1 MLPRAGGSPRGSAD
15 PDFPVGDAAPAPLSS
30 PLPVA
35 ARGRAERR
43 LLTREAASLR
53 AAAAGSLP
61 LPRGRAGGV
70 EEPPARGAG
79 PRSRHKGAGQ
89 DRAGPRRAMAN
100 PSQCLEE
107 GAGRWP
113 PRPPGP
119 YSEAQRL
126 ALEELVAGGPEA
138 LRAFLRREQ
147 LPPFLSEP
155 EVQAIARGA
164 LPPAAAPE
172 PAGEPSPGASL
183 DASSL
188 TYFPE
193 RSDLEPPALELGW
206 PGFASGAFRGLTR
219 VEAHFQPG
227 CGESI
232 YGCKEAVRRQ
242 IRSARQMIALVMDSF
257 TDTDIFKD
265 LLEAC
270 SQRQVKA
277 YILLDQSSF
286 SHFLKMCKDL
296 GVDLEREKLIRIRNI
311 TGKTYYTRSGAKIV
325 GKVREKFMLIDG
337 IRVTTGSYSFTW
349 TDGKLNSSNILILSG
364 PAVAHFDL
372 EFRILYARSK
382 PINLKELPS
391 CKKNK
396 VLDQLVRITVASRD
410 LTRENFLRMEF
421 LYLRAFVGNL
431 KWKRSWLHA
440 AREAVYVSNNAMHAS
455 PPLTKRNGSLV
466 MRPHWIIER

>member
-1 MLPRAGGSPRGSAD
+1 
-15 PDFPVGDAAPAPLSS
+15 
-30 PLPVA
+30 
-35 ARGRAERR
+35 
-43 LLTREAASLR
+43 
-53 AAAAGSLP
+53 
-61 LPRGRAGGV
+61 
-70 EEPPARGAG
+70 
-79 PRSRHKGAGQ
+79 
-89 DRAGPRRAMAN
+89 MAN

-107 GAGRWP
+107 GGGRWP

-138 LRAFLRREQ
+138 LRAFLRRER

-164 LPPAAAPE
+164 LPPAAGPE
-172 PAGEPSPGASL
+172 PAGEASLGASL

-227 CGESI
+227 CGEAI

-270 SQRQVKA
+270 SQRQIKA

-296 GVDLEREKLIRIRNI
+296 GVDLEQEKLMRVRTL
-311 TGKTYYTRSGAKIV
+311 TGNTYYTRSGAKIV

-364 PAVAHFDL
+364 PAVAQFDL

-391 CKKNK
+391 FQKSK
-396 VLDQLVRITVASRD
+396 VLDQLLRITVSSRD
-410 LTRENFLRMEF
+410 FTRENFLRMEF

-431 KWKRSWLHA
+431 KRKRSWLHTS
-440 AREAVYVSNNAMHAS
+440 REAVYVSSNAVRAS

>member
-1 MLPRAGGSPRGSAD
+1 
-15 PDFPVGDAAPAPLSS
+15 
-30 PLPVA
+30 
-35 ARGRAERR
+35 
-43 LLTREAASLR
+43 
-53 AAAAGSLP
+53 
-61 LPRGRAGGV
+61 
-70 EEPPARGAG
+70 
-79 PRSRHKGAGQ
+79 
-89 DRAGPRRAMAN
+89 MAN

-172 PAGEPSPGASL
+172 PPAEASLGASL

-296 GVDLEREKLIRIRNI
+296 GVDLEQEKLIRIRNI

-382 PINLKELPS
+382 PINLKELSS

-396 VLDQLVRITVASRD
+396 VLDQLVQITVASRD

-431 KWKRSWLHA
+431 KRKRSWLHA
-440 AREAVYVSNNAMHAS
+440 SREAVYVSNNTMHAS

-466 MRPHWIIER
+466 MRPHWVVER

>member
-1 MLPRAGGSPRGSAD
+1 
-15 PDFPVGDAAPAPLSS
+15 
-30 PLPVA
+30 
-35 ARGRAERR
+35 
-43 LLTREAASLR
+43 
-53 AAAAGSLP
+53 
-61 LPRGRAGGV
+61 
-70 EEPPARGAG
+70 
-79 PRSRHKGAGQ
+79 
-89 DRAGPRRAMAN
+89 MAN
-100 PSQCLEE
+100 ASQCLEE
-107 GAGRWP
+107 GAGQWP

-138 LRAFLRREQ
+138 LRAFLRRER

-164 LPPAAAPE
+164 VPPAAAE
-172 PAGEPSPGASL
+172 EAAAEASL

-193 RSDLEPPALELGW
+193 RSDAEPPALELGW
-206 PGFASGAFRGLTR
+206 PGFGSGAFRGLTR

-227 CGESI
+227 GGDSP

-257 TDTDIFKD
+257 TDTDIFTD

-286 SHFLKMCKDL
+286 SHFLKMCRDL
-296 GVDLEREKLIRIRNI
+296 GVDLEQEKLMRVRNI
-311 TGKTYYTRSGAKIV
+311 TGNTYCTRSGAKII
-325 GKVREKFMLIDG
+325 GKVHEKFMLIDG
-337 IRVTTGSYSFTW
+337 IRVTT
-349 TDGKLNSSNILILSG
+349 
-364 PAVAHFDL
+364 VAHFDQ
-372 EFRILYARSK
+372 EFRTLYAHSK
-382 PINLKELPS
+382 PVNLKEFS
-391 CKKNK
+391 SGKKNK
-396 VLDQLVRITVASRD
+396 VFDELVRITVASRD

-431 KWKRSWLHA
+431 KRKRNWMHA
-440 AREAVYVSNNAMHAS
+440 SREAVYVSSNAMHVS
-455 PPLTKRNGSLV
+455 PPLTKRNGSLI

>member
-1 MLPRAGGSPRGSAD
+1 
-15 PDFPVGDAAPAPLSS
+15 
-30 PLPVA
+30 
-35 ARGRAERR
+35 
-43 LLTREAASLR
+43 
-53 AAAAGSLP
+53 
-61 LPRGRAGGV
+61 
-70 EEPPARGAG
+70 
-79 PRSRHKGAGQ
+79 
-89 DRAGPRRAMAN
+89 MAN

-107 GAGRWP
+107 GGGRWP

-126 ALEELVAGGPEA
+126 ALEELVSGGPEA
-138 LRAFLRREQ
+138 LRAFLRRER

-164 LPPAAAPE
+164 LPPAAGPE
-172 PAGEPSPGASL
+172 PAGEASPGASL

-227 CGESI
+227 YGESI

-296 GVDLEREKLIRIRNI
+296 GVDLEQEKLMRVRTL
-311 TGKTYYTRSGAKIV
+311 TGNTYYTRSGAKIV

-372 EFRILYARSK
+372 EFRILYSRSK
-382 PINLKELPS
+382 PINLKELSS
-391 CKKNK
+391 CRKSR

-410 LTRENFLRMEF
+410 LTRENSLRMEF

-431 KWKRSWLHA
+431 KRKSSWLHA
-440 AREAVYVSNNAMHAS
+440 SREAVYVSSNAVHAS

-466 MRPHWIIER
+466 MRPHWIVER

>member
-1 MLPRAGGSPRGSAD
+1 
-15 PDFPVGDAAPAPLSS
+15 
-30 PLPVA
+30 
-35 ARGRAERR
+35 
-43 LLTREAASLR
+43 
-53 AAAAGSLP
+53 
-61 LPRGRAGGV
+61 
-70 EEPPARGAG
+70 
-79 PRSRHKGAGQ
+79 
-89 DRAGPRRAMAN
+89 MAN
-100 PSQCLEE
+100 ASQCLEE

-172 PAGEPSPGASL
+172 PAGEASLGASL

-296 GVDLEREKLIRIRNI
+296 GVDLEQEKSMRIRNI

-325 GKVREKFMLIDG
+325 GKVREKFMLVDG

-382 PINLKELPS
+382 PINLKEFSS

-396 VLDQLVRITVASRD
+396 VLDHLVRITVASRD

-431 KWKRSWLHA
+431 KRKRSWLHA
-440 AREAVYVSNNAMHAS
+440 SREAVYVSNNAMHAS

>member
-1 MLPRAGGSPRGSAD
+1 
-15 PDFPVGDAAPAPLSS
+15 
-30 PLPVA
+30 
-35 ARGRAERR
+35 
-43 LLTREAASLR
+43 
-53 AAAAGSLP
+53 
-61 LPRGRAGGV
+61 
-70 EEPPARGAG
+70 
-79 PRSRHKGAGQ
+79 
-89 DRAGPRRAMAN
+89 MAN
-100 PSQCLEE
+100 ASQCLEE
-107 GAGRWP
+107 GSGRWP
-113 PRPPGP
+113 PPAGP

-155 EVQAIARGA
+155 EVQDIARAA
-164 LPPAAAPE
+164 LPPAAGPE
-172 PAGEPSPGASL
+172 PAAEPSAGASL

-227 CGESI
+227 CGDSI

-257 TDTDIFKD
+257 TDTDIFTD

-270 SQRQVKA
+270 SQRQVKV

-296 GVDLEREKLIRIRNI
+296 GVDLEQEKLMRVRII
-311 TGKTYYTRSGAKIV
+311 TGSTYCTRSGTKII
-325 GKVREKFMLIDG
+325 GKAREKFMLIDG

-364 PAVAHFDL
+364 PAVAHFDV
-372 EFRILYARSK
+372 EFRILHSRSK
-382 PINLKELPS
+382 PINLKEFSS
-391 CKKNK
+391 CKKNR
-396 VLDQLVRITVASRD
+396 VWDQLFRITVASRD
-410 LTRENFLRMEF
+410 MTREHFLRMEF
-421 LYLRAFVGNL
+421 LYLRAFVGDL
-431 KWKRSWLHA
+431 KRKRSWLHA
-440 AREAVYVSNNAMHAS
+440 SREAVYTPNNTMHTS

>member
-1 MLPRAGGSPRGSAD
+1 
-15 PDFPVGDAAPAPLSS
+15 
-30 PLPVA
+30 
-35 ARGRAERR
+35 
-43 LLTREAASLR
+43 
-53 AAAAGSLP
+53 
-61 LPRGRAGGV
+61 
-70 EEPPARGAG
+70 
-79 PRSRHKGAGQ
+79 
-89 DRAGPRRAMAN
+89 MAN

-172 PAGEPSPGASL
+172 PAGEPSLGASL

-296 GVDLEREKLIRIRNI
+296 GVDLEQEKLMRIRNI
-311 TGKTYYTRSGAKIV
+311 TGNTYYTRSGAKIV

-382 PINLKELPS
+382 PINLKELSS
-391 CKKNK
+391 CKKNE

-431 KWKRSWLHA
+431 KRKRSWLHA
-440 AREAVYVSNNAMHAS
+440 SREAVYVSNNALHAS
-455 PPLTKRNGSLV
+455 PPLTKRNDSLV